1 MSNSKLDGYRM
12 RSASSRFL
20 AVQHFLL
27 VFVLLTGSIRTAS
40 ASLISEDSAFG
51 LHTITRD
58 TNTGLEWVDLTLTQ
72 GQSINQVL
80 AQLGPGQHFAGFHF
94 ASEPEVA
101 QLFLDGGLSSFPLGS
116 SPTSPGDLAAAQNL
130 VSLLGETATVLQPD
144 GTTVHF
150 TQGFAPGTVPG
161 VGPGDTY
168 FVAWQSNNT
177 ASAHFVNVD
186 FANLDD
192 TFSNVGTFLVRDSI
206 SGVAEPSTWA
216 MLLIGFAGIGLTLY
230 RRRGTFALV

>member
-1 MSNSKLDGYRM
+1 
-12 RSASSRFL
+12 
-20 AVQHFLL
+20 
-27 VFVLLTGSIRTAS
+27 RTAS

-58 TNTGLEWVDLTLTQ
+58 TSTGLEWIDLTLTQ
-72 GQSINQVL
+72 GQSVNQVL

-94 ASEPEVA
+94 ASEPDVA

-116 SPTSPGDLAAAQNL
+116 STSSGDLAAAQNL
-130 VSLLGETATVLQPD
+130 VSLLGETATLLQPD
-144 GTTVHF
+144 GTTVHV
-150 TQGFAPGTVPG
+150 TQGFAPGPVPA
-161 VGPGDTY
+161 GPGEIY
-168 FVAWQSNNT
+168 FVAWQSDNT

-192 TFSNVGTFLVRDSI
+192 TFPTAGTFLVRDSV
-206 SGVAEPSTWA
+206 SGVPEPSTWA
-216 MLLIGFAGIGLTLY
+216 MLLIGFAGISLMLY